1 MYESISP
8 SLSLSLTLI
17 VMGCCGSKSDTKES
31 TAAADAV
38 LGTTSGFDTRYHP
51 QPQVYSI

>member
-1 MYESISP
+1 MKASLP
-8 SLSLSLTLI
+8 LSLSLTLI